1 MKIQFSK
8 NFEKILKESSA
19 YQAFETESFYDS
31 LDLISEGPIE
41 GLVNSDGQT
50 LNYIDLGFNDINSLS
65 YGVYYNDVVVRDKKT
80 NLYNFTSSSIDFT
93 VGNQIKNSVSEC
105 KAIYEYKTKLY
116 DISFGAYRLAAK
128 ENLTLPV
135 EIPPE
140 KTNVKITNDFFASS
154 SMNATQQ
161 GYAKYRNYSR
171 PFSHYIKNKYCTSV
185 DVNIGVDSLF
195 SVDDKGNTLP
205 LGITFIINVS
215 NLTQREDFY
224 FLFNSCFVA
233 KGGTVVL
240 PFNITIE
247 DIDKK
252 SSLFPEL
259 VINIYSLRS
268 RLGSD
273 SESLNKTRSFYVDSV
288 TEKIDYPF
296 SYPYSVLCKNKISS
310 KHFNAIPVRSYDCK
324 LLKIQIPD
332 NYDGEIREYDGDWSG
347 SFGRTL
353 KWTNNPA
360 WIFYDLCTNSRYGMA
375 RGQLNESDLNKWQL
389 LTLSKYCDEL
399 IVTNVSTKY
408 EPDIFYFNNDL
419 KYGDDNFNTVTFSTT
434 QTEAQ
439 IQEKYPFGYTLYL
452 YDIKNESAESINVN
466 YKKVILS
473 ATVSNGTATLKL
485 CNDFGPR
492 KVLENDLDGNLFKA
506 ILNYVQNS
514 TLNVEDKIKSYIAGY
529 FSGSVI
535 GSLPYSSEDQRVSI
549 SYTSKPIFDNSLNIK
564 YGYCVAKH
572 PDYKEFLENRFSCNL
587 VLNSENE
594 GLKALTDLSSIFRG
608 IFYFKN
614 GLLNLTTDVLQD
626 PIYIFTN
633 SNVKDGLF
641 SYSSGDLN
649 NIFTVAKVTYS
660 DKTDNFKD
668 KIIYVEDSQMI
679 KKFGIV
685 EKEILGLGIT
695 SKTEAQRVG
704 KWYLATGKLES
715 EIVNFITGFEASVLQ
730 IGNVVR
736 ISDSLK
742 TASVVYGKVT
752 SLDFKNQYIYIDRE
766 VPENCLG
773 QVIKIFSIINNKPLE
788 LNFSVSEVDNSNLRL
803 KIINSTFTSWNVV
816 SNIIVSD
823 TNRTLTASSTSGS
836 SWNKKAFTNQSHID
850 NCQISFKFS
859 SIVKYASC
867 GISQISETYAG
878 PSPASYSDVNYSF
891 VCKNTSLLSIYEN
904 GTQVGSDISP
914 VSIDDVLQIT
924 YDGENVKYY
933 QNKTLLRTVARSKG
947 APLYGVVALFEAD
960 AQINS
965 IYFSRFPEISYGAFS
980 SLRSD
985 ANFAVYLN
993 ENDSDHDL
1001 YRIVNINE
1009 ASSNEYA
1016 VTAMKYSKEKF
1027 NIIEKNEY
1035 VDNIQNNKKQVVFST
1050 DNEIN
1055 EAFDDTIISL
1065 AIKIAPIS
1073 YVSSINHVYDY
1084 SFYVENEVLNK
1095 QYYDNAYEELTIDF
1109 NFLFSYL
1116 QNIGSTNVFGLMCII
1131 KRNGKTLN
1139 FNILRDGATKVN
1151 IFLGET
1157 PVGDITSKTNLDFYA
1172 FDSNY
1177 KLINV

>member
-8 NFEKILKESSA
+8 NLEKIFKESSSF
-19 YQAFETESFYDS
+19 QAFETESFYDS
-31 LDLISEGPIE
+31 VDLISEGPIE

-50 LNYIDLGFNDINSLS
+50 LNYIDLGFDDINSLS

-93 VGNQIKNSVSEC
+93 VGNQIKNSISEC
-105 KAIYEYKTKLY
+105 KSIYEYKTKLY

-128 ENLTLPV
+128 QNLTLPV
-135 EIPPE
+135 EITAE
-140 KTNVKITNDFFASS
+140 RSNVKTANDSFSSS
-154 SMNATQQ
+154 SMNAIQQ
-161 GYAKYRNYSR
+161 GYANYRNYSR

-185 DVNIGVDSLF
+185 DVNIGVDNLF
-195 SVDDKGNTLP
+195 SVDEKGSTLP
-205 LGITFIINVS
+205 LGITFIINVT

-224 FLFNSCFVA
+224 FLFNSCFIA

-247 DIDKK
+247 DADKK
-252 SSLFPEL
+252 QSLFPEL

-273 SESLNKTRSFYVDSV
+273 SENLNKNRSFYVDSV
-288 TEKIDYPF
+288 VEKIDYPF

-310 KHFNAIPVRSYDCK
+310 KHFNSIPVRSYDCK
-324 LLKIQIPD
+324 LLKIQVPD
-332 NYDGEIREYDGDWSG
+332 NYDGETREYDGDWSG
-347 SFGRTL
+347 SFGKTL

-360 WIFYDLCTNSRYGMA
+360 WIFYDLCTNSRYGMG

-399 IVTNVSTKY
+399 IVTNVATKY
-408 EPDIFYFNNDL
+408 QSDIFYFNNNL
-419 KYGDDNFNTVTFSTT
+419 KYGDDGFNTITFSTT

-439 IQEKYPFGYTLYL
+439 IQEKYPFGYVLYL
-452 YDIKNESAESINVN
+452 YNIKNESDESIDIN

-473 ATVSNGTATLKL
+473 ATVSNGIATLLL

-492 KVLENDLDGNLFKA
+492 KVLESDLDGNLFKA
-506 ILNYVQNS
+506 ILNYIQNP
-514 TLNVEDKIKSYIAGY
+514 TLNVEDKIKIYIAGY

-535 GSLPYSSEDQRVSI
+535 GSLPYKSEDQRISI
-549 SYTSKPIFDNSLNIK
+549 SYTSKPIFDNYLNIK
-564 YGYCVAKH
+564 SGYCVAKH
-572 PDYKEFLENRFSCNL
+572 PDYNEFLENRFSCNL

-614 GLLNLTTDVLQD
+614 GLLNLTTDVLEN
-626 PIYIFTN
+626 PVYIFTN
-633 SNVKDGLF
+633 SNVKEGLF

-649 NIFTVAKVTYS
+649 NVFTVAKVTYS

-679 KKFGIV
+679 KTFGIV

-704 KWYLATGKLES
+704 KWYLTTGKLES
-715 EIVNFITGFEASVLQ
+715 EIVNFTTGFEASVLQ
-730 IGNVVR
+730 IGNIVR
-736 ISDSLK
+736 VSDSLK
-742 TASVVYGKVT
+742 TNSVVYGKIT
-752 SLDFKNQYIYIDRE
+752 SLDFQNKYIYIDRE
-766 VPENCLG
+766 ISENCLG
-773 QVIKIFSIINNKPLE
+773 QVVKIFSIINNNPLE
-788 LNFSVSEVDNSNLRL
+788 LNFSVSEVDNANLRL
-803 KIINSTFTSWNVV
+803 KITSSTFISWNVI
-816 SNIIVSD
+816 SNVTISNNN
-823 TNRTLTASSTSGS
+823 TTLTALPASGAA
-836 SWNKKAFTNQSHID
+836 WDKKAFTNQSYI
-850 NCQISFKFS
+850 NSCQISFKLSFIGVYLVCGLSEINNTTADQTDINYGFFISNDDLYSIENNSITNLNKKITTSDAFNIVYNGFS
-859 SIVKYASC
+859 VIYYLNNEKLRE
-867 GISQISETYAG
+867 ISRA
-878 PSPASYSDVNYSF
+878 
-891 VCKNTSLLSIYEN
+891 
-904 GTQVGSDISP
+904 
-914 VSIDDVLQIT
+914 
-924 YDGENVKYY
+924 
-933 QNKTLLRTVARSKG
+933 KG
-947 APLYGVVALFEAD
+947 NALYGVVAFNTPYSA
-960 AQINS
+960 INS
-965 IYFSRFPEISYGAFS
+965 VNFSLFPDLNYGSFA

-985 ANFAVYLN
+985 ATFAIYLN

-1035 VDNIQNNKKQVVFST
+1035 IDNTQTSKKQVVFST

-1055 EAFDDTIISL
+1055 EAFDNNIISL
-1065 AIKIAPIS
+1065 ATKINPIS
-1073 YVSSINHVYDY
+1073 YITSINNNYDY
-1084 SFYVENEVLNK
+1084 SFHVEKEVLNK
-1095 QYYDNAYEELTIDF
+1095 QYYDNAYEELIIDF

-1116 QNIGSTNVFGLMCII
+1116 QIIGSNNVFGLMCIV
-1131 KRNGKTLN
+1131 KRNGKSLN
-1139 FNILRDGATKVN
+1139 FNVFRNNANRIN

-1157 PVGDITSKTNLDFYA
+1157 PVGNITSKTNLDFYA